1 MSPKVM
7 HIFCRGFLIILQLCR
22 KIYLLWKSPYK
33 KGKNF
38 SVFYNDFLFGSA
50 GRLNCYN
57 FSQNC
62 FSGEHSRRMGRG
74 SVEYKE
80 FAEVCQEPVSAV

>member
-50 GRLNCYN
+50 GRLNCYIAYN
-57 FSQNC
+57 KISQNT
-62 FSGEHSRRMGRG
+62 
-74 SVEYKE
+74 
-80 FAEVCQEPVSAV
+80 

>member
-50 GRLNCYN
+50 GRLNCYDLGIDLPP
-57 FSQNC
+57 FSC
-62 FSGEHSRRMGRG
+62 ISETSM
-74 SVEYKE
+74 VE
-80 FAEVCQEPVSAV
+80 